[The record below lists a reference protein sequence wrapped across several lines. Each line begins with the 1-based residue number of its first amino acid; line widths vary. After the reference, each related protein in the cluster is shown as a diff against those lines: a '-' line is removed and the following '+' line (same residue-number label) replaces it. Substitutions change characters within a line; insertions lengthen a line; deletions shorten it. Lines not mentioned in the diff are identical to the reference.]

1 MRVFET
7 RMATGRE
14 NFACQD
20 SSVSQFFI
28 LIISHGEKILSN
40 GNVFVGRQ
48 VKRLNSSLPLAVRIS
63 KSRVLKLPSEK
74 LRLQTVQTVCKMKI
88 RLT

>member
-28 LIISHGEKILSN
+28 LIISHGEKIAMEMCLWEDKLK
-40 GNVFVGRQ
+40 G
-48 VKRLNSSLPLAVRIS
+48 KNSSLPLAVRIS

-74 LRLQTVQTVCKMKI
+74 LILQTVQTVCKMKI